1 MWEALHPPRIY
12 ALETLPAG
20 PAWTDLQRLFTELD
34 SSHPADI
41 RARAIMMLIAVYG
54 LRVSEV
60 TRLRLDDIDWEQDRL
75 HIPRAKCRDTQVYP
89 LAPSVGNAICQY
101 LQSVR
106 HSSLHR
112 EVFLTLVS
120 PYNPLS
126 TGGVFNLVSPRLKS
140 LKVPCA
146 HHGPHALRHACAC
159 RLVSEGLSLKEIGD
173 HLGHRSTSATQVYAK
188 VDLPGL
194 REVAAFDLGELS

>member
-1 MWEALHPPRIY
+1 MHPDVFCLTSRSYDCDDYLASDVAHRWCRVSIRNVVDALRAFFRYGAEQGWCPPRMWEALHPPRIY

-60 TRLRLDDIDWEQDRL
+60 TRLRLDDIDWVARPVAHTASQ
-75 HIPRAKCRDTQVYP
+75 ATVSTQVYP

-106 HSSLHR
+106 RIH
-112 EVFLTLVS
+112 
-120 PYNPLS
+120 LS
-126 TGGVFNLVSPRLKS
+126 
-140 LKVPCA
+140 
-146 HHGPHALRHACAC
+146 
-159 RLVSEGLSLKEIGD
+159 I
-173 HLGHRSTSATQVYAK
+173 AK
-188 VDLPGL
+188 Y
-194 REVAAFDLGELS
+194 F